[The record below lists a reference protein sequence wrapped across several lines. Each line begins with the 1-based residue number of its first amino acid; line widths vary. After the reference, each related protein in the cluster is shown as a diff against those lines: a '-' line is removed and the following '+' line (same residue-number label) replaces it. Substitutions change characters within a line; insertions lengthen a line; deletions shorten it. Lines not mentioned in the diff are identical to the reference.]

1 MNDLRPVSPAHKVR
15 SARLRS
21 RLACAFRAAGLAA
34 LLVLAKAAP
43 AQSKARLEQRRRALT
58 EQIATTSRLL
68 RSSTEDRAAALD
80 QLYGLQR
87 QLVQRD
93 QLIGVMRLQIAR
105 ADESLGRTGEVIESM
120 EADLDLL
127 REEYGRMARAA
138 LRQNLLSNRLS
149 YLLSAESINDAFLR
163 ARYLRRYD
171 ANRRRQLGLLARTR
185 TSLASK
191 LERMNELRLER
202 ESLLAEEEEQQA
214 LREGELAQKN
224 DLIAAL
230 NGDQERLR
238 RELTRQRKER
248 ARLDGAIA
256 DAIASASTREGA
268 RRAQSAA
275 AAPEGATAS
284 AATASAATVD
294 DYNTALGEDFA
305 TRRGRLPWPVEG
317 FVAKPFGRQ
326 PHPTL
331 GNVEIDNRGVD
342 IRTDPGAEVRCV
354 FEGEVVALQR
364 VPGYHA
370 MVILQH
376 GDFYTVYSNLMDVR
390 VKTGGRVG
398 TRDVLGT
405 AAVDG
410 ASGNSEVHFEVWRGK
425 AAEDPVGW
433 LRR

>member
-1 MNDLRPVSPAHKVR
+1 MPPFSKYV
-15 SARLRS
+15 
-21 RLACAFRAAGLAA
+21 
-34 LLVLAKAAP
+34 LLTPLWVLAQAAP
-43 AQSKARLEQRRRALT
+43 AQSRTQLEQRRRALT
-58 EQIATTSRLL
+58 EQIATTNRLL

-93 QLIGVMRLQIAR
+93 ELISVMRLQIAR
-105 ADESLGRTGEVIESM
+105 AEESLGRTGDVIESIQT
-120 EADLDLL
+120 DLETLTAG
-127 REEYGRMARAA
+127 YGQTVRAA

-171 ANRRRQLGLLARTR
+171 ENRRRQLALLTRTR
-185 TSLASK
+185 ASLAGK
-191 LERMNELRLER
+191 LERMEALRATR
-202 ESLLAEEEEQQA
+202 ETLLAEEEQQQA

-230 NGDQERLR
+230 NGDQARLR
-238 RELTRQRKER
+238 RDLTRQRKER

-256 DAIASASTREGA
+256 EVIDVASDRETERRATRE
-268 RRAQSAA
+268 SADA
-275 AAPEGATAS
+275 AAPAPAPTTAN
-284 AATASAATVD
+284 
-294 DYNTALGEDFA
+294 DYNTALGEDFRA
-305 TRRGRLPWPVEG
+305 TRGRLPWPVEG

-331 GNVEIDNRGVD
+331 KLVEIDNRGVD

-354 FEGEVVALQR
+354 FEGEVVGLQQ

-376 GDFYTVYSNLMDVR
+376 GDFYTVYSNLMDVK

-410 ASGNSEVHFEVWRGK
+410 ATGASEVHFEVWRGK
-425 AAEDPVGW
+425 AAEDPVRW
-433 LRR
+433 LQR

>member
-1 MNDLRPVSPAHKVR
+1 MI
-15 SARLRS
+15 RL
-21 RLACAFRAAGLAA
+21 LLVTA

-43 AQSKARLEQRRRALT
+43 GQSQAQLEARRRALT

-93 QLIGVMRLQIAR
+93 ELIDVMRLQIAR
-105 ADESLGRTGEVIESM
+105 AEESLGRTGEVIASM
-120 EADLDLL
+120 EADLEAL
-127 REEYGRMARAA
+127 RAEYGRMARAA
-138 LRQNLLSNRLS
+138 LRQNLLADRLG
-149 YLLSAESINDAFLR
+149 YLLSAEDLNDAFLR

-171 ANRRRQLGLLARTR
+171 ENRRRQLELLTRTR
-185 TSLASK
+185 ASLADK
-191 LERMNELRLER
+191 LERMGDIRAER
-202 ESLLAEEEEQQA
+202 EVLLADEEQQQA
-214 LREGELAQKN
+214 LREGELARKN

-238 RELTRQRKER
+238 RDLTRQRRER
-248 ARLDGAIA
+248 ARLDDAIA
-256 DAIASASTREGA
+256 DVIGAARARES
-268 RRAQSAA
+268 RRAAERAA
-275 AAPEGATAS
+275 AGEDEASRPATA
-284 AATASAATVD
+284 D
-294 DYNTALGEDFA
+294 DYNAALGQDFSA
-305 TRRGRLPWPVEG
+305 TRGRLPWPAEG

-331 GNVEIDNRGVD
+331 RNVEIDNRGVD
-342 IRTDPGAEVRCV
+342 IRTDPGAAVLSV
-354 FEGEVVALQR
+354 FEGEVVGLQQ

-376 GDFYTVYSNLMDVR
+376 GDFYTVYSNLTGVR

-398 TRDVLGT
+398 SRDILGT
-405 AAVDG
+405 AAVDPDTG
-410 ASGNSEVHFEVWRGK
+410 ASEVHFEVWRGK

-433 LRR
+433 LR